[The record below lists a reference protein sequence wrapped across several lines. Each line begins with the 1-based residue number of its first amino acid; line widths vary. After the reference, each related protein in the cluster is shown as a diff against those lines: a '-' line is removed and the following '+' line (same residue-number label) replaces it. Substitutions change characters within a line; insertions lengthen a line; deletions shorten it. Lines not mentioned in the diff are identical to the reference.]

1 MKKCASHPLFKKTA
15 TGGRKMAMM
24 RRMTS
29 LPVKLELALVVAGGT
44 AVDAIESRFVWSI
57 PTGWVIGVAPA
68 PTPAE
73 DEAGGAA

>member
-1 MKKCASHPLFKKTA
+1 
-15 TGGRKMAMM
+15 MM

-29 LPVKLELALVVAGGT
+29 LPVKLDELVLVVAGGT

-57 PTGWVIGVAPA
+57 PTGWVVGVAPA